1 VGKRPTREL
10 VIIGGIL
17 HQNLAQVRFAEDNHM
32 VDALA
37 SDRSD
42 QPFGEAVLARRAWGD
57 GLVTDAHGPQ
67 SAGDECAV
75 DLIPITDQVARRLS
89 PRECFGDLACG
100 CRKCIVSSCR
110 AFPGLAAVASTRS
123 VEATLDERVDVVAL
137 THRGRIGM
145 TRRVVD

>member
-1 VGKRPTREL
+1 MKAAEDGRTYDAAHMLDGAMDRRVLVKRPMSSQL

-42 QPFGEAVLARRAWGD
+42 QPFGEAVLPRRAWGD

-67 SAGDECAV
+67 LAGYECAV
-75 DLIPITDQVARRLS
+75 DLIPITD
-89 PRECFGDLACG
+89 
-100 CRKCIVSSCR
+100 
-110 AFPGLAAVASTRS
+110 
-123 VEATLDERVDVVAL
+123 
-137 THRGRIGM
+137 HR
-145 TRRVVD
+145 